1 MVRRDDSNRVIKHGL
16 GGVVARMAKL
26 LVGATLITLALLV
39 LDRLLLW
46 MESRGWIYWRRNR
59 PARGA
64 STYHMLELHSNFDP
78 GIQHLLEVAVKEE
91 EEEDDFGEPPAA

>member
-1 MVRRDDSNRVIKHGL
+1 MTKLIVWGTVIMAAGL
-16 GGVVARMAKL
+16 A
-26 LVGATLITLALLV
+26 

-46 MESRGWIYWRRNR
+46 MESRGWVYWRRNR

-78 GIQHLLEVAVKEE
+78 GIQHILEATVKEE
-91 EEEDDFGEPPAA
+91 EDEDDSGDPPAA

>member
-1 MVRRDDSNRVIKHGL
+1 MTKLIVWGTVIMAAGL
-16 GGVVARMAKL
+16 A
-26 LVGATLITLALLV
+26 

-46 MESRGWIYWRRNR
+46 MESRGWLYWRRNR

-78 GIQHLLEVAVKEE
+78 GIQHILEATVKEE
-91 EEEDDFGEPPAA
+91 EDEDDSGDPPAA

>member
-1 MVRRDDSNRVIKHGL
+1 MT
-16 GGVVARMAKL
+16 KL
-26 LVGATLITLALLV
+26 LVWGAVITAAGLA

-46 MESRGWIYWRRNR
+46 MESRGWLYWRRNR

-78 GIQHLLEVAVKEE
+78 GIQHILEATVKEE
-91 EEEDDFGEPPAA
+91 EDEDASGDPPAA

>member
-1 MVRRDDSNRVIKHGL
+1 MTKVLVWGTVIMAAGL
-16 GGVVARMAKL
+16 A
-26 LVGATLITLALLV
+26 

-46 MESRGWIYWRRNR
+46 MESRGWLYWRRNR

-78 GIQHLLEVAVKEE
+78 GIQHILEVTVKEE
-91 EEEDDFGEPPAA
+91 EDEDDSGDPPAA